1 VQPDSGLLVP
11 HPAAELPFVAGDV
24 EYAYLEDWYARLR
37 HRPAVPFSHSLALVN
52 FEGVGSLLSLEPV
65 GPAAALADL
74 ALEAARC
81 SRGELLSARQAGH
94 GAIFLSMRSGICLA
108 PARAPLSPA
117 MAARCAT
124 PRLLTYEYPP
134 VVHQQQSLLQASP
147 CHPIQ
152 GIAYVMMTAAIVLG
166 LLWAYRETHHV
177 FEPSPRYYA
186 LTKKFSV
193 GNLAPDDGSVT
204 DALAEDDAIMRAVP

>member
-1 VQPDSGLLVP
+1 MFLVP
-11 HPAAELPFVAGDV
+11 HHAAELPFVAGDE
-24 EYAYLEDWYARLR
+24 EYAYLEDWHTRLR
-37 HRPAVPFSHSLALVN
+37 HRPAVRFGHFLALAN
-52 FEGVGSLLSLEPV
+52 FGGVGPLLSLAPV
-65 GPAAALADL
+65 GLATAPADFALK
-74 ALEAARC
+74 AARR
-81 SRGELLSARQAGH
+81 SRDELVSARRAGN
-94 GAIFLSMRSGICLA
+94 GAIFLPMRSGICLA